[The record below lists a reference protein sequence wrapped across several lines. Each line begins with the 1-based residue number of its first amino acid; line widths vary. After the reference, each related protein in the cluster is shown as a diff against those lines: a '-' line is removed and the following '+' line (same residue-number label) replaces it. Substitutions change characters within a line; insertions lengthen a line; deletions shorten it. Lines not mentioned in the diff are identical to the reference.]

1 VTIYAA
7 HVVDTPGDPFAG
19 DPAAALAEDG
29 ALLVCDGVIRARGS
43 LATLRAGHP
52 GEPVTRLDGGL
63 LVPGF
68 VDAHVHFPQIRAI
81 GGLGMPLLDWLEKC
95 ALPEESKL
103 ADRAYARAVAAE
115 FLDGL
120 VASGTT
126 SALVFGSHFAPAMDE
141 LFAAAA
147 RRGLNITSGLV
158 LSDRILRPEL
168 LNSPETALADSAD
181 LILRWH
187 DRGRLRYAVTPRFSL
202 SASDDMLD
210 ACAQLLGKGVWF
222 TSHINENLAE
232 IATVAGLFPGARHYL
247 DTYGRHH
254 LITPRSVFAHNV
266 HPGDAELA
274 MLAEHGASVA
284 HCPTSNC
291 ALGSGLFPLRRHVER
306 GIGVALGSD
315 VGAGAGLFLPKEAL
329 QAYFIQQLLGD
340 GGLALTPAHLLYLA
354 TRAGAQ
360 ALGLGGR
367 VGDLAVGKDFDAVW
381 LRPADGSTLAVN
393 LRHARDTSDA
403 LARIFAL
410 ATPADVAGVWIRG
423 ERATGS
429 LDAEAGAVGAPAAVA
444 GDVLVDAEVVLGLA
458 EHHRERQ
465 LAVLEFDDGEL
476 ELGRFGGQ
484 QRAQRAHGHVVQ
496 LAEDG
501 LPALGGRVQGGELVA
516 DRVEPVQRRGAPL
529 PDQGHAF
536 DRVVRAPA
544 AHPVP
549 VEEHQG
555 HHASV
560 RHKIVCG
567 YYPSAAI

>member
-1 VTIYAA
+1 MTIYSAS
-7 HVVDTPGDPFAG
+7 VVDTPGDPFAG
-19 DPAAALAEDG
+19 DPAAALAQDG
-29 ALLVCDGVIRARGS
+29 ALLVRDGVIRARGS
-43 LATLRAGHP
+43 LAALRAAHP

-63 LVPGF
+63 LLPGF
-68 VDAHVHFPQIRAI
+68 VDTHVHFPQIRAI
-81 GGLGMPLLDWLEKC
+81 GGLGMPLLDWLEQC

-126 SALVFGSHFAPAMDE
+126 TALVFGSHFAPAMDE

-147 RRGLNITSGLV
+147 QRGLSITSGLV

-202 SASDDMLD
+202 SASDEMLD

-247 DTYGRHH
+247 DTYGRHN

-266 HPGDAELA
+266 HPRDAELA
-274 MLAEHGASVA
+274 TLAEHGASVA

-291 ALGSGLFPLRRHVER
+291 ALGSGLFPLRRHVEH
-306 GIGVALGSD
+306 GIHVALGSD

-340 GGLALTPAHLLYLA
+340 AGLALTPAHLLYLA

-360 ALGLGGR
+360 ALGLDDR
-367 VGDLAVGKDFDAVW
+367 IGDFTVGKEFDAVW

-423 ERATGS
+423 QNA
-429 LDAEAGAVGAPAAVA
+429 AGQDP
-444 GDVLVDAEVVLGLA
+444 
-458 EHHRERQ
+458 H
-465 LAVLEFDDGEL
+465 
-476 ELGRFGGQ
+476 
-484 QRAQRAHGHVVQ
+484 
-496 LAEDG
+496 
-501 LPALGGRVQGGELVA
+501 
-516 DRVEPVQRRGAPL
+516 
-529 PDQGHAF
+529 
-536 DRVVRAPA
+536 
-544 AHPVP
+544 
-549 VEEHQG
+549 
-555 HHASV
+555 
-560 RHKIVCG
+560 
-567 YYPSAAI
+567 